1 MWMVS
6 IKRVNKPN
14 GCIMTSY
21 NNNDRSKNV
30 KNNKIKPRIYMIIL
44 IVVATIIIMTKAI
57 TLMKTATKT
66 AKIIII

>member
-1 MWMVS
+1 MVS